1 MCNNRVLHFRKYKY
15 NTFYTRPY
23 GPIIKSLQML
33 LHKKNNE
40 NNEHARLIAILYKYT
55 HYKSLQMLLHKKNN
69 ENNEH
74 ARLIAILYKY
84 THYMLVVA

>member
-23 GPIIKSLQML
+23 GPISHALQML
-33 LHKKNNE
+33 LHKK

-55 HYKSLQMLLHKKNN
+55 Y
-69 ENNEH
+69 
-74 ARLIAILYKY
+74 
-84 THYMLVVA
+84 YMLVGVYVGFLKYFCLT